1 MFQLSYLRLYLGME
15 TVSRRLLQQ
24 TDAHG
29 SKSEKASLRCW

>member
-24 TDAHG
+24 MARMDMDR
-29 SKSEKASLRCW
+29 KVKKPL